1 MNKPIIAALCLLLAG
16 ATAAQEGWLVPF
28 AAAYQPDV
36 AGFNALFRDNRL
48 PEARSRQYGWGIEL
62 RSLVGGG
69 FLFGP
74 LFLRTWDDVENDS
87 FQLRTDATAILG
99 EVGFRIAPFDFL
111 YIVPM
116 IGAGGLT
123 QNFNIRTKS
132 PDMTLEQ
139 LLRSPGQNATISS
152 GMKLTGM
159 AALEL
164 GLSYPTSSGRYGLAF
179 RAGYLYSPMNVDWRL
194 SNGAQVTGTP
204 TRNVGGPFFSAGI
217 LLLPA
222 AQTTTTQ
229 TGF

>member
-16 ATAAQEGWLVPF
+16 TALAQEGWLVPF

-36 AGFNALFRDNRL
+36 SGFNGLFQANRL
-48 PEARSRQYGWGIEL
+48 PEANERQFGWGVEL

-69 FLFGP
+69 FLVGP
-74 LFLRTWDDVENDS
+74 MFLRTWDDVENDS

-99 EVGFRIAPFDFL
+99 EVGLRIAPFDFL

-116 IGAGGLT
+116 LGVGGLT

-132 PDMTLEQ
+132 PDMSLEE

-152 GMKLTGM
+152 GMKVAGM

-164 GLSYPTSSGRYGLAF
+164 GLSYPTSSGRYGIAL
-179 RAGYLYSPMNVDWRL
+179 RAGYLYSPLTVDWRL

-222 AQTTTTQ
+222 AQTSTAR